1 MCVHPFPAFPRL
13 LQHPKEHDYSTLT
26 HGIGVG
32 SSVHMHTYCILHTSA
47 LLEGKEKTVGQGF
60 TLKITFIKLKNEE
73 RKILFLRKIK
83 EINDPFV

>member
-1 MCVHPFPAFPRL
+1 
-13 LQHPKEHDYSTLT
+13 
-26 HGIGVG
+26 
-32 SSVHMHTYCILHTSA
+32 MHTYCILHTSA
-47 LLEGKEKTVGQGF
+47 LLKGKEKTVGQGF